1 MKFFLFIKYYRMIEY
16 STLDEAYGILK
27 KKKKET
33 VIQEPLTDYTG
44 KSDCY
49 YKNKYNLN
57 LDSCESFDNKKKP
70 CEPIQPPMYEIPA
83 GNETKKS
90 LDATYSNLVNT
101 KNNKVDDYLN
111 PNYDVK
117 PYYNDEI
124 DMYLSYNEEKTTKE
138 IREPF
143 VSSQPAPVPPPQ
155 APLPVQSPPNNYNLY
170 PILNDY
176 ELCKKLKSFR
186 KYFNENEKPVP
197 PPPQPQQKPLPVP
210 PPPQPQKPPQP
221 LPVPQPPHQVDRD
234 LLINLLLFIFIGIVI
249 ILLCDQI
256 ANLAINIG
264 IKRTLEKMNISE

>member
-1 MKFFLFIKYYRMIEY
+1 MIEY

-33 VIQEPLTDYTG
+33 IIQEPLTDYTG

-57 LDSCESFDNKKKP
+57 LDSCENFDNKKVP
-70 CEPIQPPMYEIPA
+70 CEPIQPPIYDIPV

-90 LDATYSNLVNT
+90 LDTTYSNLVNT
-101 KNNKVDDYLN
+101 KNDKVEDYLN
-111 PNYDVK
+111 PNYNVK

-138 IREPF
+138 IRESF
-143 VSSQPAPVPPPQ
+143 VSSQPAPVPLTPI
-155 APLPVQSPPNNYNLY
+155 APLPSQPNNYNLY

-176 ELCKKLKSFR
+176 ELCKKLKSFK

-197 PPPQPQQKPLPVP
+197 PPPQPQPQPSLPHQ
-210 PPPQPQKPPQP
+210 PQPQPQP
-221 LPVPQPPHQVDRD
+221 LHDRD

-264 IKRTLEKMNISE
+264 IKRTLEKMNITE